1 MSLYSNLNGNLGKAP
16 EQAAAVDM
24 EKNRVKGLNDD
35 LLVDSTDLG
44 KISKW
49 PVFLSVLAIVVVACL
64 AFSIIGKMKA
74 NENIGTFAITAM
86 KDGSEIE
93 LYENQVKVNAFE
105 NGEWIYKEA
114 PFVKDNL
121 ESVTPNLPVVV
132 WNETFEL
139 IVPEGGKLKWFDIYD
154 EAHTSI
160 RRLAEE
166 SEVNEFLADAEP
178 ATYYVIAGASWE
190 GKYIL
195 KSFTYENFSSEFGVA
210 VVKE

>member
-1 MSLYSNLNGNLGKAP
+1 MSIYSNLNGNLGKTP
-16 EQAAAVDM
+16 EQVAAVDM
-24 EKNRVKGLNDD
+24 EKNRVKGPNDD
-35 LLVDSTDLG
+35 LLVDPTDLG
-44 KISKW
+44 KTSKRT
-49 PVFLSVLAIVVVACL
+49 VFLAVIAIAVVACL

-74 NENIGTFAITAM
+74 NENIGTFSISAM

-121 ESVTPNLPVVV
+121 EKVVLNLPVVV
-132 WNETFEL
+132 WNEAFEL
-139 IVPEGGKLKWFDIYD
+139 IVPEGAKIKWFDIYD
-154 EAHTSI
+154 EAHTNI
-160 RRLAEE
+160 RRFAEE
-166 SEVNEFLADAEP
+166 REVNEFLVDAEP

-190 GKYIL
+190 GKYVL
-195 KSFTYENFSSEFGVA
+195 RSFTYESFSSEFGLA

>member
-114 PFVKDNL
+114 PFVKDNM
-121 ESVTPNLPVVV
+121 EKVIPEIPVIV
-132 WNETFEL
+132 WDEAFEL
-139 IVPEGGKLKWFDIYD
+139 VVPEGVKLKWFDIYD
-154 EAHTSI
+154 VEYTSI
-160 RRLAEE
+160 RRFAEE
-166 SEVNEFLADAEP
+166 SEVSEFFADAES

-190 GKYIL
+190 GKYVMR
-195 KSFTYENFSSEFGVA
+195 SFTYESFSSEFGVA
-210 VVKE
+210 VVKK

>member
-24 EKNRVKGLNDD
+24 EKNRVKGPNDD

-44 KISKW
+44 KTSKR
-49 PVFLSVLAIVVVACL
+49 PVFLSVIAIAVVACL

-121 ESVTPNLPVVV
+121 E
-132 WNETFEL
+132 
-139 IVPEGGKLKWFDIYD
+139 K
-154 EAHTSI
+154 
-160 RRLAEE
+160 
-166 SEVNEFLADAEP
+166 
-178 ATYYVIAGASWE
+178 VIP
-190 GKYIL
+190 
-195 KSFTYENFSSEFGVA
+195 
-210 VVKE
+210 